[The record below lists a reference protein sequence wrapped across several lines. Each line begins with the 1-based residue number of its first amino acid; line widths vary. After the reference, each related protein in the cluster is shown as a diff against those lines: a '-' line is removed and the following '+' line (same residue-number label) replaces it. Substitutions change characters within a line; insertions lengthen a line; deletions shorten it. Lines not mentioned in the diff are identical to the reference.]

1 MIVNKN
7 VYTGCNV
14 KAEAPWV
21 FPVVLFLKVV

>member
-21 FPVVLFLKVV
+21 FPVVLF

>member
-1 MIVNKN
+1 VYMIVNKN

-21 FPVVLFLKVV
+21 FPVVLF